1 MIFLSIYKQVYVG
14 ALVEKSKSANIGYMY
29 SNIMLLLT
37 IFFRA
42 SKKTQFAIFSICP
55 SCMHTK
61 QHAHLCSAA
70 VHLQPHSEQEGV
82 TVSQQNLRAVT
93 CSCASVRESTAEQS

>member
-14 ALVEKSKSANIGYMY
+14 ALVEKSKSANIGFMY

-42 SKKTQFAIFSICP
+42 SKKPSLLFSQSVHPACILNNMPICAP
-55 SCMHTK
+55 
-61 QHAHLCSAA
+61 
-70 VHLQPHSEQEGV
+70 PPF
-82 TVSQQNLRAVT
+82 T
-93 CSCASVRESTAEQS
+93 CSHTASKKESQSVSRISEP